1 VTAALK
7 FRRPVWMAAAS
18 LVLLVL
24 GGCSAWL
31 LRNPE
36 PVFAART
43 GPLVRVDTL
52 ATRHDGGMLEQE
64 VALTSATGL
73 RVRVAV
79 RRPAATPGDTA
90 RRMLFLLLGGHERG
104 RGAAALVA
112 DTRGTV
118 VASFDYPFDGNHRAK
133 GLAVV
138 TQVPAIRRALYDSPP
153 AVTLA
158 LDYLLGRPDVDPARV
173 ELVGASFGASFAT
186 IAAARDSRVSRL
198 WIAHGGG
205 KPMAMID
212 AGLEREIPFAPFRWP
227 VAGLATLLASGPRFA
242 AERWVG
248 LVSPRPVV
256 MLNAL
261 DDERIPRRSVDALWN
276 AAREPKSQVWLP
288 GQHMQGNRQEVL
300 RALIDTVMT
309 RAGVRTAPPDSLRR
323 SSGDLTTPPACVR
336 SNCGPV

>member
-1 VTAALK
+1 MLAPALMS
-7 FRRPVWMAAAS
+7 RRSVRLAAAGI
-18 LVLLVL
+18 VLLAL
-24 GGCSAWL
+24 GAIAWL

-43 GPLVRVDTL
+43 GRLVRAETL
-52 ATRHDGGMLEQE
+52 AVRHDGSMLEQE

-73 RVRVAV
+73 RVYVAV
-79 RRPAATPGDTA
+79 RRPAPTPGDTA

-138 TQVPAIRRALYDSPP
+138 AQVPSIRRALYDSPP

-158 LDYLLGRPDVDPARV
+158 LDYLLGRPDVDARHV
-173 ELVGASFGASFAT
+173 ELVGASFGASFAA
-186 IAAARDSRVSRL
+186 IAAARDRRVTRL

-205 KPMAMID
+205 KPMAMIN
-212 AGLEREIPFAPFRWP
+212 AGLVREIPFAPLRWP

-248 LVSPRPVV
+248 QVSPRPVV
-256 MLNAL
+256 LLNAL
-261 DDERIPRRSVDALWN
+261 EDERIPRASVEALWN

-288 GQHMQGNRQEVL
+288 GPHMQGNRQEVL
-300 RALIDTVMT
+300 RTLVDTVMA
-309 RAGVRTAPPDSLRR
+309 RAGVPFDARGNATAPR
-323 SSGDLTTPPACVR
+323 
-336 SNCGPV
+336 

>member
-1 VTAALK
+1 MS
-7 FRRPVWMAAAS
+7 RRSVRLAAAGI
-18 LVLLVL
+18 VLLAL
-24 GGCSAWL
+24 GAAAWL

-36 PVFAART
+36 PVFAGRT
-43 GPLVRVDTL
+43 GRLVRADTL
-52 ATRHDGGMLEQE
+52 AVRHDGGMLEQE

-73 RVRVAV
+73 SVRVAV
-79 RRPAATPGDTA
+79 RRPTPAPGDTA
-90 RRMLFLLLGGHERG
+90 RRTLFLLLGGHERG
-104 RGAAALVA
+104 RGAAALVT

-138 TQVPAIRRALYDSPP
+138 AQVPAIRRALYDSPP

-158 LDYLLGRPDVDPARV
+158 LDYLLGRPDVDAARV

-186 IAAARDSRVSRL
+186 IAAARDPRVTRL

-205 KPMAMID
+205 KPMAMIN
-212 AGLEREIPFAPFRWP
+212 AGLEREIPFAPLRWP

-248 LVSPRPVV
+248 RVSPRPVV

-261 DDERIPRRSVDALWN
+261 EDEKIPRASVEALWN

-288 GQHMQGNRQEVL
+288 GPHMQGSRQEVL
-300 RALIDTVMT
+300 RALVDTVMS
-309 RAGVRTAPPDSLRR
+309 RAGVPLGALGSTAAPR
-323 SSGDLTTPPACVR
+323 
-336 SNCGPV
+336 

>member
-1 VTAALK
+1 MSWRTA
-7 FRRPVWMAAAS
+7 RRAAAGI
-18 LVLLVL
+18 VLLAL
-24 GGCSAWL
+24 GGAAWL

-43 GPLVRVDTL
+43 GRLVRVDTFT
-52 ATRHDGGMLEQE
+52 ARHDRGMLEQE
-64 VALTSATGL
+64 LALESATGL

-79 RRPAATPGDTA
+79 RRPAPVPGDTA
-90 RRMLFLLLGGHERG
+90 RHMLFLLLGGHERG

-138 TQVPAIRRALYDSPP
+138 AQVPAIRRALYDIPP

-158 LDYLLGRPDVDPARV
+158 LDYLMGRPDVDPARV
-173 ELVGASFGASFAT
+173 ELVGASFGASFGT
-186 IAAARDSRVSRL
+186 IAAARDRRVARL

-205 KPMAMID
+205 KPFAMIN
-212 AGLEREIPFAPFRWP
+212 AGLRKEIPFAPLRWP

-242 AERWVG
+242 AERWVAR
-248 LVSPRPVV
+248 VSPRPVV

-261 DDERIPRRSVDALWN
+261 DDERIPRESVSALWN
-276 AAREPKSQVWLP
+276 AAREPRSQVWLP
-288 GQHMQGNRQEVL
+288 GPHMQGNRQEVL
-300 RALIDTVMT
+300 RALVDTVMA
-309 RAGVRTAPPDSLRR
+309 RAGVPFGALGSTA
-323 SSGDLTTPPACVR
+323 TTR
-336 SNCGPV
+336 

>member
-1 VTAALK
+1 MS
-7 FRRPVWMAAAS
+7 RRSVRIAAAGI
-18 LVLLVL
+18 VLLAIAAA
-24 GGCSAWL
+24 AWL

-43 GPLVRVDTL
+43 GPLVRADTL
-52 ATRHDGGMLEQE
+52 AIRRDGGMLEQE
-64 VALTSATGL
+64 LALTSATGL
-73 RVRVAV
+73 RVHVAV
-79 RRPAATPGDTA
+79 RRPSPAPGDTA
-90 RRMLFLLLGGHERG
+90 RRMLFLLLGGQERG

-118 VASFDYPFDGNHRAK
+118 VASFDYPYDGDHRAK

-138 TQVPAIRRALYDSPP
+138 AQVPAIRRALYDSPP

-158 LDYLLGRPDVDPARV
+158 LDYLLSRPDVDLARV

-186 IAAARDSRVSRL
+186 IAAARDPRVTRL

-205 KPMAMID
+205 KPLAMIN
-212 AGLEREIPFAPFRWP
+212 AGLEREIPVAPLRWP

-248 LVSPRPVV
+248 RVSPRPVV

-261 DDERIPRRSVDALWN
+261 EDERIPRASVEALWN
-276 AAREPKSQVWLP
+276 AAREPKLQVWLP
-288 GQHMQGNRQEVL
+288 GRHMQGNRQEVL
-300 RALIDTVMT
+300 RALIDTVMA
-309 RAGVRTAPPDSLRR
+309 RSGVPLGTLGSTAAPR
-323 SSGDLTTPPACVR
+323 
-336 SNCGPV
+336 

>member
-1 VTAALK
+1 MS
-7 FRRPVWMAAAS
+7 RRSVRVAAAGIV
-18 LVLLVL
+18 LVAL
-24 GGCSAWL
+24 GGAAWL

-43 GPLVRVDTL
+43 GRLVRVDTV
-52 ATRHDGGMLEQE
+52 AVRREQGMFEQD

-73 RVRVAV
+73 RVRLAV
-79 RRPAATPGDTA
+79 RRPVPAPGDTA
-90 RRMLFLLLGGHERG
+90 RRVLFLLLGGHERG
-104 RGAAALVA
+104 RGAAALVL

-118 VASFDYPFDGNHRAK
+118 VASFDYPFDGDHRAK

-138 TQVPAIRRALYDSPP
+138 AQVPSIRRALYDSPP

-158 LDYLLGRPDVDPARV
+158 LDYLLGRLDVDPARV

-186 IAAARDSRVSRL
+186 IAAARDRRVTRL

-205 KPMAMID
+205 KPLAMIN
-212 AGLEREIPFAPFRWP
+212 AGLEREIPFAPLRWP
-227 VAGLATLLASGPRFA
+227 VAGLAALLASGPRFA

-248 LVSPRPVV
+248 RVSPRPVV

-261 DDERIPRRSVDALWN
+261 EDDRIPRASVDALWN

-288 GQHMQGNRQEVL
+288 GRHMQGDRQDVL
-300 RALIDTVMT
+300 RALVDTVMA
-309 RAGVRTAPPDSLRR
+309 RSGVPFGALGSTV
-323 SSGDLTTPPACVR
+323 TPR
-336 SNCGPV
+336 

>member
-1 VTAALK
+1 MS
-7 FRRPVWMAAAS
+7 RRSVRLAAAGI
-18 LVLLVL
+18 VLLAL
-24 GGCSAWL
+24 GAAAWL

-43 GPLVRVDTL
+43 GRLVRADTL
-52 ATRHDGGMLEQE
+52 AVRHDGGMLEQE

-73 RVRVAV
+73 RVRLAV
-79 RRPAATPGDTA
+79 RRPAPTPGDTA
-90 RRMLFLLLGGHERG
+90 RRTLFLLLGGHERG
-104 RGAAALVA
+104 RGAAALVT

-118 VASFDYPFDGNHRAK
+118 VASFDYPFDGDHRAK

-138 TQVPAIRRALYDSPP
+138 AQVPPIRRALYDSPP

-158 LDYLLGRPDVDPARV
+158 LDYLLGRPDVDAGRV

-186 IAAARDSRVSRL
+186 IAAARDRRVTRL

-205 KPMAMID
+205 KPMAMIS
-212 AGLEREIPFAPFRWP
+212 AGLEREISFAPLRWP

-248 LVSPRPVV
+248 RVSPRPVV

-261 DDERIPRRSVDALWN
+261 EDERIPRASVEALWN

-288 GQHMQGNRQEVL
+288 GPHMQGSRQEVL
-300 RALIDTVMT
+300 RALVDTVMS
-309 RAGVRTAPPDSLRR
+309 RAGVPSDTLGSTAAPR
-323 SSGDLTTPPACVR
+323 
-336 SNCGPV
+336 

>member
-1 VTAALK
+1 MATALMT
-7 FRRPVWMAAAS
+7 RRLVWLAAAGI
-18 LVLLVL
+18 VLLVL
-24 GGCSAWL
+24 GGAAWL

-43 GPLVRVDTL
+43 GGLVRVDTL
-52 ATRHDGGMLEQE
+52 DVKHERGMLNQE
-64 VALTSATGL
+64 VALVSATGL

-79 RRPAATPGDTA
+79 RRPTPVPGDTT
-90 RRMLFLLLGGHERG
+90 RRMLFLLLGGQERG

-118 VASFDYPFDGNHRAK
+118 VASFDYPFDGDHRAK

-138 TQVPAIRRALYDSPP
+138 SQVPSIRRALYDSPP
-153 AVTLA
+153 AVTLV
-158 LDYLLGRPDVDPARV
+158 LDYLLGHPDVDAARV

-186 IAAARDSRVSRL
+186 IAAARDTRVTRL

-205 KPMAMID
+205 KPFAMIN
-212 AGLEREIPFAPFRWP
+212 AGLEREISFAPLRWP

-248 LVSPRPVV
+248 RVSPRPVV

-261 DDERIPRRSVDALWN
+261 EDERIPRASVDALWN
-276 AAREPKSQVWLP
+276 AAREPRVQVWLP
-288 GQHMQGNRQEVL
+288 GPHMQGNRQEVL
-300 RALIDTVMT
+300 RALVDTVMT
-309 RAGVRTAPPDSLRR
+309 RAGVSFGALGSE
-323 SSGDLTTPPACVR
+323 PA
-336 SNCGPV
+336 SP

>member
-1 VTAALK
+1 MARALRSRRSVRVTATGI
-7 FRRPVWMAAAS
+7 
-18 LVLLVL
+18 VLLAL
-24 GGCSAWL
+24 GAAAWL

-36 PVFAART
+36 PVFVART
-43 GPLVRVDTL
+43 GRLVRVDTL
-52 ATRHDGGMLEQE
+52 AVRHDGGMLEQE

-79 RRPAATPGDTA
+79 RRPAPAPDDTA

-118 VASFDYPFDGNHRAK
+118 VASFDYPFDGDHRAK
-133 GLAVV
+133 GLAIIA
-138 TQVPAIRRALYDSPP
+138 QVPSIRRALYDSPP

-158 LDYLLGRPDVDPARV
+158 LDYLLGRSDVDAARV
-173 ELVGASFGASFAT
+173 ELVGASFGASFAA
-186 IAAARDSRVSRL
+186 IAAARDPRVTRL
-198 WIAHGGG
+198 WLAHGGG
-205 KPMAMID
+205 KPLAMIN
-212 AGLEREIPFAPFRWP
+212 AGLEREIPLAPLRWP

-248 LVSPRPVV
+248 QVSPRPVV

-261 DDERIPRRSVDALWN
+261 EDERIPRASVEALWN

-288 GQHMQGNRQEVL
+288 GPHMQGNRQEVL
-300 RALIDTVMT
+300 RALVDTVMV
-309 RAGVRTAPPDSLRR
+309 RAGVPFGVLGSTA
-323 SSGDLTTPPACVR
+323 TTR
-336 SNCGPV
+336 

>member
-1 VTAALK
+1 MS
-7 FRRPVWMAAAS
+7 RRPVRIAAAGI
-18 LVLLVL
+18 VLLVL
-24 GGCSAWL
+24 GGAAWL

-43 GPLVRVDTL
+43 GRLVRVDTL
-52 ATRHDGGMLEQE
+52 AVRHDRGMLEQE
-64 VALTSATGL
+64 FALTSATGL
-73 RVRVAV
+73 RVHVAV
-79 RRPAATPGDTA
+79 RRPAPASGDTL

-118 VASFDYPFDGNHRAK
+118 VASFDYPFDGERRAK

-138 TQVPAIRRALYDSPP
+138 AQVPSIRRALYDSPP

-158 LDYLLGRPDVDPARV
+158 LDYLLGRPDVDSARV

-186 IAAARDSRVSRL
+186 IAAARDPRVTRL

-205 KPMAMID
+205 KPFAMIN
-212 AGLEREIPFAPFRWP
+212 AGLERDIPFAPLRWP

-242 AERWVG
+242 AERWVAR
-248 LVSPRPVV
+248 VAPRPVV
-256 MLNAL
+256 MLNARE
-261 DDERIPRRSVDALWN
+261 DERIPRESVEALWN

-288 GQHMQGNRQEVL
+288 GRHMQGNRQDVL
-300 RALIDTVMT
+300 RALVDTVMA
-309 RAGVRTAPPDSLRR
+309 RSGVPFGTLGSTAPLR
-323 SSGDLTTPPACVR
+323 
-336 SNCGPV
+336 